1 MSCKKFFAVLSLIT
15 SLVTPVSSNG
25 QQNCPAVDSVKKWE
39 VISSYKL
46 LAYDKND
53 EYYFFLELPFAIN
66 LKVGGPVTL
75 RFFSSTICK
84 SDNIV
89 VNGQATRVGS
99 LEGIRR

>member
-1 MSCKKFFAVLSLIT
+1 MSCRKFFVALSLIIG
-15 SLVTPVSSNG
+15 LVAPVSSNG

-84 SDNIV
+84 YDNVV
-89 VNGQATRVGS
+89 VNGQATLVNGI
-99 LEGIRR
+99 EGIRR